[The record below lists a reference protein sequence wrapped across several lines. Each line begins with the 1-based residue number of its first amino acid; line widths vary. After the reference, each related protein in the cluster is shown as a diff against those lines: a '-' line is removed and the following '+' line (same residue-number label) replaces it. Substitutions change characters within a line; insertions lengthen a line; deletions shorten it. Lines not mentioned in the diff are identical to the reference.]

1 MERQMPAAEPSYFDF
16 LMKHRSARRTRAPF
30 AQRVGV
36 TPDFTLA
43 LMREHAAPDLEVAHG
58 LTPAAA

>member
-1 MERQMPAAEPSYFDF
+1 MPAAEPSYFDF
-16 LMKHRSARRTRAPF
+16 LMKHRSARRARAPF

-36 TPDFTLA
+36 TPHLTLA
-43 LMREHAAPDLEVAHG
+43 PMRERVAPDLEVSHG